1 MYKAGIVTRLA
12 GQAYS
17 LEATAVTAG
26 VRLQS
31 TAAQPSEAAL
41 ARQKIKEKAMQKKA
55 VNSNSFVQNI
65 FRGLIEPTQVFPFPV
80 ALDEEQ
86 RENLEMLVPI
96 AERVMTEQ
104 NDPLMNDQMETVP
117 EETVNALRELGAFG
131 LQVPV
136 ELDGVGLTNT
146 QYARLTEV
154 VGGND
159 LGVGIFIGAHQSIG
173 FKGILLAG
181 TPEQKEKYLPKL
193 ATGENFAAF
202 ALTEPSSGSDA
213 GSIKTRAVL
222 NEAGTHWIL
231 NGGKIWISN
240 GGIAEIF
247 TVFAK
252 TPIADPATG
261 TETEKVSAFIV
272 ERSFGGV
279 THGPPEKKMGI
290 KCSNT
295 AEVYF
300 ENTPI
305 PVENVLRSPGEGFKV
320 AMEILNNGRFGMGTA
335 LSGTMRSVIK
345 KATDHATQRAQFGSR
360 IDGYGAIQEK
370 IARMSML
377 HYATES
383 MAYMVAGMMDQGHK
397 DYQLEAAVS
406 KIFSSEA
413 AWYVTDEAIQI
424 LGGNGYMMAL
434 GLEKVMRDLRIFR
447 IFEGTNDILRLF
459 VALTGIQYA
468 GGHLQELQ
476 RAIKNPIGNFGLV
489 FGEVSKRAGHA
500 VGMTSVNH
508 LAPHVHPNL
517 AESAA
522 LTCKGVDA
530 FGAAVEA
537 ALIKHGKNIIH
548 EQFLLNRLANATIDI
563 YVSSC
568 VLSRC
573 SKSLTEGIESAHH
586 EEMMAKV
593 WCKEAH
599 TRVMNNLNELK
610 NPERLSNYKSMAEIS
625 KNVCS
630 KNGPVQVGPLG
641 V

>member
-1 MYKAGIVTRLA
+1 
-12 GQAYS
+12 
-17 LEATAVTAG
+17 
-26 VRLQS
+26 
-31 TAAQPSEAAL
+31 
-41 ARQKIKEKAMQKKA
+41 MQKKA
-55 VNSNSFVQNI
+55 VTSNSFVQNV
-65 FRGLIEPTQVFPFPV
+65 FRGMIEPTQVFPFPV

-104 NDPLMNDQMETVP
+104 NDPLLNDQMETVP
-117 EETVNALRELGAFG
+117 EDTVQALRELGAFG

-181 TPEQKEKYLPKL
+181 TPEQKEQYLPKL
-193 ATGENFAAF
+193 ASGENFAAF

-240 GGIAEIF
+240 GGIAKIF
-247 TVFAK
+247 TAFAK
-252 TPIADPATG
+252 TPIVDPATG

-279 THGPPEKKMGI
+279 TNGPPEKKMGI

-305 PVENVLRSPGEGFKV
+305 PVENVLSKPGDGFKV
-320 AMEILNNGRFGMGTA
+320 AMQILNNGRFGMAAA
-335 LSGTMRSVIK
+335 LSGTQRHAIK
-345 KATDHATQRAQFGSR
+345 KAVDHAITRHQFGGR
-360 IDGYGAIQEK
+360 IDSYGAIQEK
-370 IARMSML
+370 IARMSMT

-383 MAYMVAGMMDQGHK
+383 VAYMVSGLMDNGYQ
-397 DYQLEAAVS
+397 DYQLEAAIS
-406 KIFSSEA
+406 KVFASEA
-413 AWYVTDEAIQI
+413 AWFVTDEAIQV
-424 LGGNGYMMAL
+424 LGGMGYIRDC

-468 GGHLQELQ
+468 GGHLRELQ
-476 RAIKNPIGNFGLV
+476 KAVASPISNFGVVL
-489 FGEVSKRAGHA
+489 GEVAKRGKGAIGISA
-500 VGMTSVNH
+500 SNM
-508 LAPHVHPNL
+508 LADSVHPNL
-517 AESAA
+517 VESAA
-522 LTCKGVDA
+522 QLCNDVSM
-530 FGAAVEA
+530 FGDAVEKL
-537 ALIKHGKNIIH
+537 LIKHGKHIIN
-548 EQFLLNRLANATIDI
+548 EQFLLNRLAQSAIDI
-563 YVSSC
+563 YISSC

-573 SKSLTEGIESAHH
+573 SKSLTENLGSARH
-586 EEMMAKV
+586 EEIMTKV
-593 WCKEAH
+593 YCSEASH
-599 TRVMNNLNELK
+599 RVALNLGALK
-610 NPERLSNYKSMAEIS
+610 NSAQLGNFKMMSEIS
-625 KNVCS
+625 KTVCENENVLQG
-630 KNGPVQVGPLG
+630 NPLG
-641 V
+641 L